1 MNAVLR
7 PASRISGFTLIELM
21 VVVAIIA
28 LVSAAVVPAF
38 SSTMHKNRQREA
50 AMLIIEAVF
59 DCRSRAVR
67 TGRCCRV
74 RVMTNDTANNGGFG
88 GAVAIDESNTNSCNT
103 TPQEPC
109 FTANCLGVPGGN
121 AWTRVSYKSVWTSTE
136 TAADIQAAAQGDTHA
151 GLVGE
156 DVAIFQVT
164 DRNGAVMA
172 VGPMLFDPTGR
183 LVDRTERFFDIV
195 GASVTRQVR
204 VTAAGSVRYTL
215 R

>member
-1 MNAVLR
+1 MNGMPR

-21 VVVAIIA
+21 VVVAIIVI
-28 LVSAAVVPAF
+28 VSAAVVPAF
-38 SSTMHKNRQREA
+38 SSSMHKNRQREA

-74 RVMTNDTANNGGFG
+74 RVMTSDTANNGGFG
-88 GAVAIDESNTNSCNT
+88 GAVAIDESNTNTCNT
-103 TPQEPC
+103 TTPDPC
-109 FTANCLGVPGGN
+109 FAAHCMSAAT
-121 AWTRVSYKSVWTSTE
+121 AWTRVSYKSVWSSTE
-136 TAADIQAAAQGDTHA
+136 TAVDIQASAQGDTHA

-156 DVAIFQVT
+156 DVAIFQAT
-164 DRNGAVMA
+164 DRNGAVI
-172 VGPMLFDPTGR
+172 VPGPMLFDPTGR

>member
-1 MNAVLR
+1 MSGKLR
-7 PASRISGFTLIELM
+7 PANRIRGFTLIELM

-38 SSTMHKNRQREA
+38 SSTTHKNRQREA
-50 AMLIIEAVF
+50 AMLIVEAVL

-74 RVMTNDTANNGGFG
+74 RVMTNDTAINGGFG
-88 GAVAIDESNTNSCNT
+88 GAVAIDESSTTSCSL
-103 TPQEPC
+103 TPPDPC
-109 FTANCLGVPGGN
+109 FATHCMSGV
-121 AWTRVSYKSVWTSTE
+121 AWTRVSYKSVWTSIE
-136 TAADIQAAAQGDTHA
+136 TAVDIQADAQGDSHA

-164 DRNGAVMA
+164 DRNGAIIVP
-172 VGPMLFDPTGR
+172 GPMLFDPTGR

-195 GASVTRQVR
+195 GAAVTRQVR
-204 VTAAGSVRYTL
+204 VTAAGSVRFSQ

>member
-1 MNAVLR
+1 MIGKLR
-7 PASRISGFTLIELM
+7 PINRIRGFTLIELM

-38 SSTMHKNRQREA
+38 SSTTHKNRQREA

-74 RVMTNDTANNGGFG
+74 RVMTSDTANNGGFG
-88 GAVAIDESNTNSCNT
+88 GAVAIDESNTNSCNA
-103 TPQEPC
+103 TPPGSC
-109 FTANCLGVPGGN
+109 FMSHCMVAAGN
-121 AWTRVSYKSVWTSTE
+121 PWTRVSYKSVWTSTE
-136 TAADIQAAAQGDTHA
+136 TAADIQAAAQGDSHA

-164 DRNGAVMA
+164 DRNGSVIGP
-172 VGPMLFDPTGR
+172 GPMLFDPTGR

-195 GASVTRQVR
+195 GAAVTRQVR
-204 VTAAGSVRYTL
+204 VTAAGSVRFTQ